1 MMDVAARLPRS
12 RLSAVIFL
20 YGSLV
25 AAFVS
30 FVVYGR
36 QALVEGTVDL
46 NGFGE
51 LARNLAH
58 GDGFSLGPALPL
70 LRCSIA
76 SLVRLR

>member
-36 QALVEGTVDL
+36 QALVEHRRVDHAVRAAA
-46 NGFGE
+46 GVRCPVECRGQRRPDFDPAAG
-51 LARNLAH
+51 ARVE
-58 GDGFSLGPALPL
+58 DG
-70 LRCSIA
+70 
-76 SLVRLR
+76 